1 MGRKLNASTPTVIN
15 TELRPLTESF
25 YVEASSQTAQ
35 WFYDNTSQYAPDR
48 KLTPLV
54 LSPFLSAFDPDTQQ
68 SYSTEVTDI
77 SDPEHLAFYTVQWLA
92 SEYNPTVAITYTY
105 GISQYEST
113 ANNTTAPADIS
124 SWSSSPVAVT
134 QQKPYAWVKK
144 VSTATVEGLQRNI
157 TVYYKS
163 DGNAIANISGGGYW
177 EEEITNT
184 VDGQNI
190 DYRRDGNTLIV
201 KKNVS
206 YSHAVNIRCVATYID
221 PRDSGVTYTV
231 EDVTLLTTNRDATVV
246 LPEVA
251 IVSPSSMSF
260 NPLTDYDDNGNQQSV
275 FSFEGVVTN
284 NPDVEHVISEDLAQY
299 KVDGWGTEE
308 IESASGSCSPTLT
321 IRYPDGSIET
331 DARFMYRKT
340 ADGTKLDVSGNAFIT
355 NLKGE
360 TVAWNQLISN
370 GDFSKGTTKWTV
382 DSGATMDTSSGVCVV
397 TSSSTLK
404 GIQHTITLVAGH
416 KYFLK
421 FSHKSNV
428 ANKTI
433 HVYLGTTSLNYDVP
447 ITTNWGNYTKI
458 YSNSSLTSTYL
469 WIRNVSANVSMSID
483 NVMLFDLTLI
493 YGKGNEPTTTDA
505 FEADYFKW
513 FGKPLTYEAYNTGT
527 LKPVKMIS
535 MKTVGFNLWDEEWEN
550 GLYDTTTGA
559 KITNAN
565 AIRSKNY
572 IDVLSNTNYY
582 IRELHIP
589 IRIFFYDNN
598 KSLLISLSSEM
609 DLSYGAL
616 PFTTPTNC
624 RYITFHCGLVYGN
637 TYKNDICISLA
648 NNTSRR
654 MQYQSHWHN
663 TSMLNVTEIKG
674 RVVTNGQTTG
684 NLVTIF
690 PDGMKRARDVYDE
703 IYAENGKL
711 YAVKRVGSFD
721 LGSLTWY
728 ASDLDY
734 VNYSASISGMGYATT
749 QTYEGVSNF
758 ISAGYIDGS
767 AQNMADGTANMAIR
781 SNAVL
786 VQASQATAA
795 AYKTAAAG
803 LMVYCEL
810 ANPIIYE
817 IDEIQSPFIFKWFA
831 MNNGVETAIDTLPCY
846 VDGQNTSTLRVDA
859 MFAEKLNVVLRAT
872 KGAGL
877 EELSPG
883 KAFASLEW
891 RVPDIDTHVVSY
903 NGGAVR
909 TSTGD
914 MTFGTIINVRG
925 KMLEAIRRNT
935 HLRMNWKY
943 RYSSNTVVHDAGWGD
958 MTPQDEEMK
967 QSVTI
972 SNANL
977 MHVKTTAGQTL
988 ASTHVYP
995 EVYLLGAWKPA
1006 TSTTVAY
1013 DKPTTTKDGVTYER
1027 TID

>member
-92 SEYNPTVAITYTY
+92 SEYNSTVAITYTY

-231 EDVTLLTTNRDATVV
+231 EDVTMLTTNRDATVV

-308 IESASGSCSPTLT
+308 IEGASGSCSPTMT

-355 NLKGE
+355 NIKGE
-360 TVAWNQLISN
+360 TIAWNQRFLYNASYNSN
-370 GDFSKGTTKWTV
+370 GVTTTITNNYLVSTGTTTKANTAYISTV
-382 DSGATMDTSSGVCVV
+382 NTS
-397 TSSSTLK
+397 K
-404 GIQHTITLVAGH
+404 TIAGH
-416 KYFLK
+416 KYYLRCPRPQGVNILSGGVGVYSGTVTEDGDFIITESSSRTLYLQWYPTA
-421 FSHKSNV
+421 
-428 ANKTI
+428 ANMTI
-433 HVYLGTTSLNYDVP
+433 DVKGY
-447 ITTNWGNYTKI
+447 I
-458 YSNSSLTSTYL
+458 
-469 WIRNVSANVSMSID
+469 
-483 NVMLFDLTLI
+483 LFIDLTLI
-493 YGKGNEPTTTDA
+493 YGSGNEPTSVTT
-505 FEADYFKW
+505 FKADYLKW
-513 FGKPLTYEAYNTGT
+513 FGKPLGFETYDTGS
-527 LKPVKMIS
+527 LKPVKMVS
-535 MKTVGFNLWDEEWEN
+535 MKTVGFNVWDEEWEN
-550 GLYDTTTGA
+550 GLYNATTGA
-559 KITNAN
+559 KQANAN

-572 IDVLSNTNYY
+572 IDVLPNTNYY

-598 KSLLISLSSEM
+598 KLLLTSLSTEM

-624 RYITFHCGLVYGN
+624 RYITFHCGLEYGN

-648 NNTSRR
+648 YNTSRR
-654 MQYQSHWHN
+654 TQYQRHWHN

-674 RVVTNGQTTG
+674 RVVTNGQATG

-690 PDGMKRARDVYDE
+690 PDGMLRARGRAVSDE
-703 IYAENGKL
+703 IYTENGKI
-711 YAVKRVGSFD
+711 YAIKRVGRLN
-721 LGSLTWY
+721 LGSLTTSY
-728 ASDLDY
+728 QT
-734 VNYSASISGMGYATT
+734 ISGVKFFQCTIPNADCKANTT
-749 QTYEGVSNF
+749 NLACPLYLSTTTSWESV
-758 ISAGYIDGS
+758 
-767 AQNMADGTANMAIR
+767 ANMYMKAHPSVANYIYIR
-781 SNAVL
+781 ND
-786 VQASQATAA
+786 
-795 AYKTAAAG
+795 AYTSAPTFKTAMSG
-803 LMVYCEL
+803 VMLHYEL
-810 ANPIIYE
+810 ATPVTYE

-846 VDGQNTSTLRVDA
+846 VDGQNTPTLRVDA

-877 EELSPG
+877 EELSPS

-909 TSTGD
+909 TNTGD